1 MPTCGWRTA
10 RRLCAFSGPSSLK
23 VARPSDLR
31 IVPFPQEEP
40 KLSTLKNVFRTPEL
54 RNKILFTLMVLV
66 IYRVGVQV
74 PAPGVNLDAVQALRE
89 NASDTS
95 GGIFGYLNLF
105 SGGGVGNLSLF
116 ALGVLPYITASI
128 IIQILTVAVP
138 KLEEWQGQ
146 GAVGQRKINQWTRYV
161 AMVLAL
167 VQGTGIVFLISR
179 NPQSLFGADAP
190 NLFPD
195 TQPQWAFKVVLAVM
209 CMTAGTALL
218 MWMGEM
224 IDQKGIGNGMSIL
237 IFASVVSSLPAVAI
251 QIQELRGW
259 VGLVIGF
266 VMLIGLIAGIVFVEQ
281 GQRRIPV
288 NFAKRVVGRRQYGGN
303 NTYIPLKVNQA
314 GVIPVIFASSLLQLP
329 TLIVNVLP
337 SGGWGEDVRGFI
349 DRNLFRPDNLG
360 YIIVFG
366 LLIVGFAYF
375 YNSIAFD
382 PVRRADELRKS
393 GGFIPGIRPGRQ
405 TEIHLSKILNR
416 ITLPGAIFLAVV
428 ALIPSA
434 ALARALGSG
443 SSAVSIG
450 FSGVSILIA
459 AGVALEFMKQI
470 DSQLMSRNY
479 EGFLK

>member
-1 MPTCGWRTA
+1 MN
-10 RRLCAFSGPSSLK
+10 
-23 VARPSDLR
+23 
-31 IVPFPQEEP
+31 
-40 KLSTLKNVFRTPEL
+40 TLKNVFRTPEL
-54 RNKILFTLMVLV
+54 RNKILFTLTMLIV
-66 IYRVGVQV
+66 YRIGVQI
-74 PAPGVNLDAVQALRE
+74 PAPGVNLDAVQTLRE
-89 NASDTS
+89 SASETT

-105 SGGGVGNLSLF
+105 SGGGIGNLSLF

-128 IIQILTVAVP
+128 IIQILTVAIP

-161 AMVLAL
+161 ALILSL

-179 NPQSLFGADAP
+179 NPQSLFGATAP

-195 TQPQWAFKVVLAVM
+195 SQPQWAFKVILAVL
-209 CMTAGTALL
+209 CMTVGTALL
-218 MWMGEM
+218 MWIGEM

-237 IFASVVSSLPAVAI
+237 IFASVVSSLPAVAL

-259 VGLVIGF
+259 FGLAIG
-266 VMLIGLIAGIVFVEQ
+266 VLLLVGLIAGIVFVEQ

-329 TLIVNVLP
+329 TLIVNMLP
-337 SGGWGEDVRGFI
+337 TSGWGESLRTFI
-349 DRNLFRPDNLG
+349 DTNFFRPDNLG
-360 YIIVFG
+360 YILVFG

-393 GGFIPGIRPGRQ
+393 GGFIPGVRPGKQ
-405 TEIHLSKILNR
+405 TETYLAKILNR
-416 ITLPGAIFLAVV
+416 ITLPGAVFLAVV

-470 DSQLMSRNY
+470 DSQLMNRNY